1 MKLNNAH
8 IIRVFLVDDHTIVR
22 TGIVG
27 MLADAPGMVVVG
39 EASNGAEA
47 LSLIPSLDPHVVL
60 MDLRMPGMD
69 GPATIAHLRA
79 SGDVRG
85 ILVLTTYDAD
95 TDIVRA
101 IESGANGYLLKDTS
115 RDELVRAIMAV
126 DRGES
131 WLTPSV
137 AARLMNQ
144 LRVPSGDVLSE
155 RELDVLRL
163 VAKGQSNKEIAGAIH
178 ISQAT
183 VKTHLIHI
191 FRKLDV
197 NDRTVAVTVAI
208 ERGIISV

>member
-1 MKLNNAH
+1 MKLNSAH
-8 IIRVFLVDDHTIVR
+8 LIRVFLVDDHTVVR
-22 TGIVG
+22 TGIAG
-27 MLADAPGMVVVG
+27 MLAGVPSMVVVG
-39 EASNGAEA
+39 EASNGTDA
-47 LSLIPSLDPHVVL
+47 LSLIPSLNPHVVL

-69 GPATIAHLRA
+69 GPATIAHLRS
-79 SGDVRG
+79 SGDARG
-85 ILVLTTYDAD
+85 ILVLTTYDTD

-115 RDELVRAIMAV
+115 REELVRAIEAV

-137 AARLMNQ
+137 AARLMSQ
-144 LRVPSGDVLSE
+144 MRTPPSDVLSM

-163 VAKGQSNKEIAGAIH
+163 VAKGHRNKEIAAGMH

-183 VKTHLIHI
+183 VKTHLVHI

-197 NDRTVAVTVAI
+197 NDRTAAVTVAI
-208 ERGIISV
+208 ERGIISI

>member
-1 MKLNNAH
+1 MKLTSAH
-8 IIRVFLVDDHTIVR
+8 MIRVFLVDDHTIVR
-22 TGIVG
+22 TGIAG

-39 EASNGAEA
+39 EASNGTEA
-47 LSLIPSLDPHVVL
+47 LCLIPSLDPHVVL

-85 ILVLTTYDAD
+85 ILVLTTYDTD

-115 RDELVRAIMAV
+115 RDELIRAIMAV

-144 LRVPSGDVLSE
+144 MRTPSGDALSE

-191 FRKLDV
+191 FRKLEV
-197 NDRTVAVTVAI
+197 NDRTAAVTVAI
-208 ERGIISV
+208 ERGIIGI

>member
-197 NDRTVAVTVAI
+197 NDRTAAVTVAI